1 MKLFDFFYIFIK
13 SNLKIYFSLGLIFLI
28 LGFTISAS
36 YLYLETIKYVGIR
49 DNLIQLEDSRK
60 SIQVLNEWVPL
71 NKIILNKEKRKSV
84 LNFLEAL
91 EDNDDVHNVYTNLEI
106 NNNLEENFK

>member
-13 SNLKIYFSLGLIFLI
+13 SNLKIYFSLGFIFLI

-71 NKIILNKEKRKSV
+71 NKDDLSNTSKKIIPSSMYGQLILQIIKQRMIV
-84 LNFLEAL
+84 
-91 EDNDDVHNVYTNLEI
+91 
-106 NNNLEENFK
+106 ENFHF